1 MHHRARPHVVN
12 RYRNEEINLQPY
24 GNTISIETES
34 DNPFE
39 DDQDVEVFTQASGGM
54 AGPDPRQRSRGLLA
68 KRTQTTHHQ
77 GGKVRTFKAH
87 MDAAHPGFMPGM
99 GELAKAPVRRARP
112 TVSRSFMPGM
122 SGLGADASTGFD
134 TGEGNINAAG
144 VPVDTGTPSW
154 LTALTTGLNAGAQT
168 TSSVMASKTA
178 AAQAKAAQSTAA
190 AEQARADQMRQSAMI
205 TGGKASSYAV
215 PLIGLAVA
223 AGAIFMFTRMGKR
236 K

>member
-12 RYRNEEINLQPY
+12 RYRSEEINLQPY
-24 GNTISIETES
+24 GNTISVETES

-39 DDQDVEVFTQASGGM
+39 ADQDVEVFTQASGGM

-68 KRTQTTHHQ
+68 KRNQTTHHQ

-99 GELAKAPVRRARP
+99 GELAKAPARRARP

-122 SGLGADASTGFD
+122 SGLGDAATGYD

-205 TGGKASSYAV
+205 TGGGAKSYAT

-223 AGAIFMFTRMGKR
+223 GAALFMFMKMGKR